1 MPEIPSCI
9 LFQYLLYNKNIQV
22 DKSPVYFLKV
32 SEKSIN
38 YVSQLFGDNGS
49 IKNWCEFKR
58 EYNLDESSYFKWL
71 Q

>member
-22 DKSPVYFLKV
+22 DKPPVYFLKV

-38 YVSQLFGDNGS
+38 YVSQLFSGNGS
-49 IKNWCEFKR
+49 IKNWCELKK
-58 EYNLDESSYFKWL
+58 EYNLDESSYFK
-71 Q
+71 